1 MEGWL
6 KVDFRQM
13 GLENLM
19 EHLLSKNPPS
29 SFGSHVI
36 ALKKSF

>member
-6 KVDFRQM
+6 KVDSRPM

-19 EHLLSKNPPS
+19 EHLVSRSPPS

-36 ALKKSF
+36 ALKESF